1 LVKLNKLV
9 FLYLVVGLRLVSV
22 SQLQE
27 VPSKNLMLL
36 VGPPG
41 SGKTTFCQQTT
52 LSNIEL
58 RPIIYVTTESGP
70 SVIEESLR
78 AKGLG
83 KELLHQLGFVD
94 AFHETMGLPSVVR
107 SDTVVA
113 SSEDLTS
120 LSIAISKLQETMGE
134 TVLLIFDSLTSP
146 YLLSGVEIL
155 RFMRM
160 TLLRLAAQGNA
171 VLACIDEG
179 CGKLEDLVA
188 MMSISNG
195 VIKMETS
202 EGKHLLNVVK
212 HPKLK
217 PTRIEAPIEPEPIGL
232 EERIFNPEVLA
243 AYIRGDEAVMRKEVG
258 DFVNLFWPNFAHWSG
273 MLWDP
278 KRFPMMVYEMNK
290 EDGPST
296 FKLMKENEALKRAM
310 FPWPKSLLLRF
321 MPKSFSKVKDM
332 KKLVKGM
339 ERSLGGPEQERSGI
353 VEYLEDRSK
362 PDEHYFRL
370 YESSECWGFKDVGA
384 MMGFYSLPC
393 LAGMIKGFE
402 SWRGLERDWNCV
414 ETKCIGLG
422 DPYCEGKAVPG
433 EIDELQDSLEKDV
446 SVIEKIHER
455 LMHHLMGFLLHGTPL
470 LERPTLGSMVNV
482 HRVVHAMVF
491 PALAGER
498 YRMVLGMGGAKAG
511 KQVGERLLEAG
522 LREDEA
528 VKRVLNFLNQC
539 KVGKVTVDET
549 IRIVENCESSQTKI
563 FTTKEKVPSCYFTTG
578 FLNGF
583 FSAVKNQHVKETK
596 CIAMEDP
603 YCEWEFR

>member
-1 LVKLNKLV
+1 
-9 FLYLVVGLRLVSV
+9 LVSV

-27 VPSKNLMLL
+27 IPSKNLILL

-58 RPIIYVTTESGP
+58 SPIIYVTTESSP
-70 SVIEESLR
+70 LVVEELLR

-83 KELLHQLGFVD
+83 KELFHPLGFVD

-107 SDTVVA
+107 SDTLVA

-134 TVLLIFDSLTSP
+134 NVLLIFDSLTSP
-146 YLLSGVEIL
+146 YLLSGVGIL

-217 PTRIEAPIEPEPIGL
+217 SVSIEAPIELEPIGL
-232 EERIFNPEVLA
+232 EERVFNPEVLA
-243 AYIRGDEAVMRKEVG
+243 AYIRGDEAVMRREVG

-290 EDGPST
+290 EDGPAM
-296 FKLMKENEALKRAM
+296 FKLIRENEAVKRAM

-321 MPKSFSKVKDM
+321 MPKSFSKVKDI
-332 KKLVKGM
+332 KKTAKYFFQQSKKFL
-339 ERSLGGPEQERSGI
+339 EYLE
-353 VEYLEDRSK
+353 VEYLEDASK
-362 PDEHYFRL
+362 TDEHYFRM

-384 MMGFYSLPC
+384 TMAFYFLPT
-393 LAGMIKGFE
+393 LAGSIKGFE
-402 SWRGLERDWNCV
+402 SWQGLERDWNAI

-422 DPYCEGKAVPG
+422 DPYCEFKLLPG
-433 EIDELQDSLEKDV
+433 GIDELQDSLEKDIL
-446 SVIEKIHER
+446 VIERIHER
-455 LMHHLMGFLLHGTPL
+455 LMRHLIEFLLHGKPL
-470 LERPTLGSMVNV
+470 LARPTLGSMVNI

-498 YRMVLGMGGAKAG
+498 YRMVLGMGGARAG
-511 KQVGERLLEAG
+511 KQVGERLLEAE
-522 LREDEA
+522 LSEDEA
-528 VKRVLNFLNQC
+528 VKRILDFLNQC
-539 KVGKVTVDET
+539 KVGKVTMGET
-549 IRIVENCESSQTKI
+549 IRIVENCESSQTKL
-563 FTTKEKVPSCYFTTG
+563 FTTKIKSPSCYFTTG

-583 FSAVKNQHVKETK
+583 FSVVKNQHVRETR
-596 CIAMEDP
+596 CIAIGDP